1 MSVKAPILIFAY
13 GNVSRGDDGLGPLL
27 LERIESHIDPQ
38 KVELLC
44 DFQLQIE
51 HALDLEGR
59 RLVLFADAAVN
70 LSTPYRFNQING
82 IQDKSYTSHAMSPEA
97 VVFTAQ
103 HTLKQTL
110 PPVYL
115 LSIQGIEFELGS
127 ELSPTAK
134 HNLAEA
140 QKFVLDL
147 LENSNPD
154 YWVSAA
160 SASL

>member
-59 RLVLFADAAVN
+59 RQFYLPMRRLIYQHLTDSIKLTVFRIKVIPL
-70 LSTPYRFNQING
+70 TP
-82 IQDKSYTSHAMSPEA
+82 
-97 VVFTAQ
+97 
-103 HTLKQTL
+103 
-110 PPVYL
+110 
-115 LSIQGIEFELGS
+115 
-127 ELSPTAK
+127 
-134 HNLAEA
+134 
-140 QKFVLDL
+140 
-147 LENSNPD
+147 
-154 YWVSAA
+154 
-160 SASL
+160 